1 MSIWFEGSCEID
13 CDLGHVKLAF
23 ENPGEFYNGI
33 VERMPGLTSVELVG
47 QGDDSVTIRTSE
59 GLMERSNISAH
70 IDADQV
76 VVEFDERYA
85 AGSKFTATSHFREEY
100 TTRNGGVIYR
110 LVVSDVDAP
119 GFLGFLYRRFGS
131 SRIGKAL
138 LQACKDHL
146 EQQHG

>member
-1 MSIWFEGSCEID
+1 M
-13 CDLGHVKLAF
+13 
-23 ENPGEFYNGI
+23 
-33 VERMPGLTSVELVG
+33 
-47 QGDDSVTIRTSE
+47 TIRTNE
-59 GLMERSNISAH
+59 GLMKRTNIDKR
-70 IDADQV
+70 IDADRV
-76 VVEFDERYA
+76 VVEFDERYE
-85 AGSKFTATSHFREEY
+85 AGSKVTTTSHFREEY

-119 GFLGFLYRRFGS
+119 GLLGFLYRRFGS